1 MEVGPIEA
9 DQRVLLMESLKEKGI
24 AFSKKGLTPEA
35 KFNRIYSET
44 ISIKGLND
52 VELRNVFDRLYSNH
66 DLQTILKILQEIY
79 DAEVSIME

>member
-1 MEVGPIEA
+1 
-9 DQRVLLMESLKEKGI
+9 MESLKKRELPLI
-24 AFSKKGLTPEA
+24 KKGLTPEA

-44 ISIKGLND
+44 ISTKGLND

-66 DLQTILKILQEIY
+66 DLQRILKILQEIY